1 MPCVLFATKASVRG
15 CSYDELT
22 DTISNQTVLSLCI
35 RLKHDNQITTIGES
49 FISFAYIE
57 EEQVLA

>member
-49 FISFAYIE
+49 SSFAYIE